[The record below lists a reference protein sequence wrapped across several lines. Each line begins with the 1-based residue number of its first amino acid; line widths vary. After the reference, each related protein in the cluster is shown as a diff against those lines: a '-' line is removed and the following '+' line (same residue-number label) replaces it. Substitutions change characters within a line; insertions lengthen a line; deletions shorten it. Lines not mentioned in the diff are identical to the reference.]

1 MRISDC
7 SSDGCSSDLARDVDA
22 SLVPLKRYNALG
34 IDRFIATPHVKQNMF
49 PNTPAT
55 IRTAWEQLADACLR
69 EGLNVHIQ
77 YSAEYYLDEGFLEM
91 LRTDQLLRSEGSRV
105 GKKCDSQCRFGG
117 GRY

>member
-1 MRISDC
+1 
-7 SSDGCSSDLARDVDA
+7 
-22 SLVPLKRYNALG
+22 
-34 IDRFIATPHVKQNMF
+34 MF

-91 LRTDQLLRSEGSRV
+91 LRTDQLLPFTGNYILIEVSFSRRPMIDPGDV
-105 GKKCDSQCRFGG
+105 ASSVMDKGFFPILAHHAKLRYCDKTL
-117 GRY
+117 